1 MPATHHSSA
10 RPPVDGAAPG
20 TATRAPGGRGATG
33 GAGGTAGAAPST
45 TLQLTYRNLRL
56 GIAGA
61 VVIIGVAVAIASL
74 KVGILVSVSAYYYTS
89 ARNVLVGA
97 LIAAALAMLALSG
110 RGIQRGLLDAAALFA
125 PLIALVP
132 TLLTSDRVSGGA
144 AVCGPAKSCIPDS
157 ALPDIETGVWTYL
170 VVGFTVL
177 VVSIVVAAVR
187 VVREGRAVLRSL
199 VPSFLVA
206 LVVLVGVLVA
216 WLAARETFLVS
227 THLAA
232 SVIFFGLIAA
242 VAVANA
248 FEPAD
253 HPTRRFPRALRVAY
267 WVVAIALVV
276 DLLALIVVV
285 GSGLALEVTP
295 SPLFLGEAVALTL
308 FVVFW
313 VLQSVQKWNED
324 DPRVR

>member
-1 MPATHHSSA
+1 VTHSA
-10 RPPVDGAAPG
+10 PNPLAPP
-20 TATRAPGGRGATG
+20 
-33 GAGGTAGAAPST
+33 APST

-56 GIAGA
+56 GIAGT
-61 VVIIGVAVAIASL
+61 VVIIGVAVALATL

-97 LIAAALAMLALSG
+97 LVAAALAMLALSG
-110 RGIQRGLLDAAALFA
+110 RGIQRALLDAAALFA

-132 TLLTSDRVSGGA
+132 TLLTPDRMSGA
-144 AVCGPAKSCIPDS
+144 ASVCGPAASCIPDT

-170 VVGFTVL
+170 IVGFAVL
-177 VVSIVVAAVR
+177 VVSIVVTSVR
-187 VVREGRAVLRSL
+187 VAREGHAVMRSL

-216 WLAARETFLVS
+216 WLAAREIFLLATHLVS
-227 THLAA
+227 

-248 FEPAD
+248 FEPVD
-253 HPTRRFPRALRVAY
+253 RPTRRFPRALRVAY
-267 WVVAIALVV
+267 WVVAIALVA
-276 DLLALIVVV
+276 DLLGLIVVV

-295 SPLFLGEAVALTL
+295 SPLFLGEAVALAL